1 MKTISIASNEDS
13 VFIRLDKTLLDENK
27 ITLFLN
33 LIKEIFPET
42 TNFPFPIELVDEQE
56 QVEIE
61 TALNNMSNDDK
72 KIAISRF
79 VTL

>member
-27 ITLFLN
+27 ITQFLN

-42 TNFPFPIELVDEQE
+42 TNISFPVELVDEQE
-56 QVEIE
+56 QTEIE
-61 TALNNMSNDDK
+61 TVLNNMSNDDK

>member
-13 VFIRLDKTLLDENK
+13 VFIRLDKTLLDEKK
-27 ITLFLN
+27 ITQFLN

-42 TNFPFPIELVDEQE
+42 TSFPFPIELVDEQE
-56 QVEIE
+56 QTEIE
-61 TALNNMSNDDK
+61 TVLNNMSNDDK